1 MSRFH
6 EVRRRWGIV
15 LFAFAGALLVGLLW
29 AGRGG
34 GSNGVPTP
42 SPEPGEFLAQG
53 YAELAAERSSVTVGT
68 STWDL
73 LGALLVPTLI
83 VVVAAYATIRVLRS
97 LNQRVAASVS
107 HSELLELV
115 DTLSLAGS
123 GVVHI
128 VRVGERYLLIG
139 AGSGGLSLLGELQA
153 AEVERLKSA
162 RSRSTLGGA
171 AVPPFLDILQ
181 ARLLRFRS
189 APDQVEE
196 DVERP
201 SPTARMGP
209 QFGFTPETG
218 ASMQR
223 PGRA

>member
-1 MSRFH
+1 MSRLH
-6 EVRRRWGIV
+6 EVRRRWAIV
-15 LFAFAGALLVGLLW
+15 LFAFAGALVVGLLW
-29 AGRGG
+29 AGRRG
-34 GSNGVPTP
+34 GSTVVPTP

-53 YAELAAERSSVTVGT
+53 YAELAAERSSLTVGT

-83 VVVAAYATIRVLRS
+83 VVVAAYVTIRVLRS

-107 HSELLELV
+107 HTELLELV

-162 RSRSTLGGA
+162 RSKTTLGGA

-181 ARLLRFRS
+181 ARLLRFWTT
-189 APDQVEE
+189 PDQVEGKGE
-196 DVERP
+196 HS
-201 SPTARMGP
+201 SPTASMGP
-209 QFGFTPETG
+209 QFGFTPETS
-218 ASMQR
+218 AAMQR
-223 PGRA
+223 PRRG